1 VATFTVKDLSFTY
14 PGREDPAISHI
25 SFKVEYGEFVIV
37 CGQTG
42 CGKSTLLR
50 NLKTALTP
58 HGKRKG
64 EIYFYG
70 RPIET
75 ISDREQA
82 SRIGYVL
89 QNPDNQIVTDKV
101 WHELAFGLESLGY
114 DTRVI
119 RLRVA
124 EMANFF
130 GIQSWFMRDVSQLSG
145 GQKQTLNL
153 ASVMAMQPDVLILDE
168 PTAQLDPI
176 AATDF
181 LETVKKINREIGT
194 TIIMTE
200 HRLDDV
206 FPMADRVIL
215 MDKGRILADDAPE
228 KVGKILAEKNH
239 PLLVAMP
246 APMQVYEHL
255 TKNKMSAH
263 NSPGQEPTSGQ
274 KQSVKQ
280 EKQCIP
286 VNPAKG
292 SPITVRQGRTWL
304 TDIFAGKQLVKQRI
318 EDPRE
323 SRPQGEAIIELK
335 DVWFRYSRDDVDV
348 IKGLSLKVEKGQ
360 LYCIVGGNGSG
371 KTTALSIIGG
381 INKPYRGKV
390 IVRGKDIAKQRHR
403 EIAEN
408 VVILPQ
414 NPQTLFVEKT
424 VALDLMEV
432 LDVKDLTPAEKERK
446 VRVIAKSIEIDHL
459 LESHPFDLSGG
470 EQQRVALAKVML
482 TEPEVLLLDEP
493 TKGLDSHF
501 KLKLAKILRQLLSEG
516 VTIIMVSHDI
526 EFCGSHGDLCAM
538 FFDGSI
544 ITTNTP
550 NRFFSG
556 NSFYTTAA
564 NRMSRHLFENA
575 VTVQDM
581 VTLCR
586 ENLKREENTSS
597 EDLLQEEVMCCE
609 SVVREGA

>member
-1 VATFTVKDLSFTY
+1 MATFAIKDLSFTY
-14 PGREDPAISHI
+14 PEREQPALSNI
-25 SFKVEYGEFVIV
+25 SFKVEYGEFVVV

-50 NLKTALTP
+50 NLKTVLAP
-58 HGKRKG
+58 HGKREG
-64 EIYFYG
+64 EILFYG
-70 RPIET
+70 RSIES
-75 ISDREQA
+75 IGDREQA

-176 AATDF
+176 AAADF

-194 TIIMTE
+194 TIIITE
-200 HRLDDV
+200 HRLEDV

-215 MDKGRILADDAPE
+215 MDSGKILADDIPG
-228 KVGKILAEKNH
+228 KVGKILAGENH
-239 PLLVAMP
+239 PMLLAMP
-246 APMQVYEHL
+246 SPMQVYESL
-255 TKNKMSAH
+255 AKQEMLAGQDEEVEVE
-263 NSPGQEPTSGQ
+263 NSP
-274 KQSVKQ
+274 V
-280 EKQCIP
+280 
-286 VNPAKG
+286 
-292 SPITVRQGRTWL
+292 TVREGRTWL
-304 TDIFAGKQLVKQRI
+304 TDTFAGKQLTRLRV

-323 SRPQGEAIIELK
+323 SLPQREPLIQLK
-335 DVWFRYSRDDVDV
+335 DVWFRYSKNDADV
-348 IKGLSLKVEKGQ
+348 IKGLSMQVEKGQ

-390 IVRGKDIAKQRHR
+390 LIKGEKLTKQQDGRIAS
-403 EIAEN
+403 N
-408 VVILPQ
+408 LVILPQ

-424 VALDLMEV
+424 VFLDLMEV
-432 LDVKDLTPAEKERK
+432 LERK
-446 VRVIAKSIEIDHL
+446 GMKASEREERVRAMAERIEITDL
-459 LESHPFDLSGG
+459 LESHPYDLSGG
-470 EQQRVALAKVML
+470 EQQRVALAKVLL

-493 TKGLDSHF
+493 TKGLDNHYKQ
-501 KLKLAKILRQLLSEG
+501 KLSKILKRLMREG

-526 EFCGSHGDLCAM
+526 EFCGNCGDLCAM

-544 ITTNTP
+544 VTTNTP

-575 VTVQDM
+575 VTVED
-581 VTLCR
+581 VITLFR
-586 ENLKREENTSS
+586 ENLERES
-597 EDLLQEEVMCCE
+597 L
-609 SVVREGA
+609 